1 MLPRNTVWIGPVV
14 AFLLLPSCDSLT
26 PAPELSKSTRELRL
40 GQWLPRMSE
49 REAIGAVDVPVT
61 RATPLFFRALFQS
74 RSTDIV
80 FKDEEATGA
89 DRWMTRRLEQRL
101 ERLNRL
107 VEAEWDGLRLRVTEA
122 WDENLEHGPQS
133 AHYEGRAADL
143 TTSDVDADK
152 LGRLGF
158 LAVQAGFDWV
168 YFENASH
175 IHASVRK

>member
-1 MLPRNTVWIGPVV
+1 MLPRNTVWIGPAV
-14 AFLLLPSCDSLT
+14 AVLLSLSCDSLT
-26 PAPELSKSTRELRL
+26 QAPELSKSTRALRL

-49 REAIGAVDVPVT
+49 RDAIGAVDAPVE
-61 RATPLFFRALFQS
+61 RATPLFRSLFQS
-74 RSTDIV
+74 RSTGIV
-80 FKDEEATGA
+80 FKDEEGTGA
-89 DRWMTRRLEQRL
+89 DRLMTRRLEQRL

-107 VEAEWDGLRLRVTEA
+107 VEVEWDGLRLRVTEA

-143 TTSDVDADK
+143 TTSDLDPDK
-152 LGRLGF
+152 LGRLAY

-175 IHASVRK
+175 IHASVHK